1 MYAIARIGL
10 ILACSLALFGCSGER
25 RESSAPGSAAVHL
38 KPVSTPLA
46 EPTIRRTVY
55 VPVYSSIYIGL
66 DIRQKLIELAATV
79 SIRNV
84 SAQYLSF

>member
-1 MYAIARIGL
+1 MNIKARTGL
-10 ILACSLALFGCSGER
+10 LFACGLALFGCAGQSN
-25 RESSAPGSAAVHL
+25 SSAPASGAVHL
-38 KPVSTPLA
+38 KRHLKPLP
-46 EPTIRRTVY
+46 EPTVRRTVY

-84 SAQYLSF
+84 SAQHRSF